1 MIPVL
6 GILYLIFLFLI
17 NTILADQEQKC
28 EALIIVEFIPP
39 TPTVSILS
47 VGFLPLN
54 CTTKTPTLLD
64 REGERY
70 QVRSLWR
77 NKTVLIHDQFL
88 QQQLNSKNCDSTY
101 RAPLHYSSI
110 FSSELISPK
119 LTFFKCYKKQNIG
132 EAIVRELRKY
142 QGCRDDQYVIYYNYP
157 EQLNPSQI
165 HLFLSFPL
173 CSVAHL
179 PLVHNPRSLTNDSDL
194 FSLFTAE
201 FYWKWY
207 WSPECLECSK
217 GGGHC
222 LHDNINRTF
231 KCDPGPRRNN
241 IIIGVC
247 AAIGASL
254 LTVLA
259 FILFRRWRRRNDL
272 HKNSTLISRSI
283 SPDLVRPTYKSFEA
297 L

>member
-28 EALIIVEFIPP
+28 EASDYCRVYP
-39 TPTVSILS
+39 TNSDSIHS
-47 VGFLPLN
+47 ECGVLPLN